1 MIKGLRNT
9 TIYLIII
16 SVFLLSV
23 NLFLGY
29 MLTTQSD
36 TAMRTLIENR
46 MLDVSNTAAAML
58 DGDALRVIQ
67 ADDVET
73 PEYQSVLK
81 TLSYFQ
87 NNIDLEYIYCIRDM
101 GNDLFVF
108 TIDPSDDPGEFG
120 EPVVSTEALRLAS
133 QGTPSVDKVP
143 YGDRWGRFYSAYT
156 PVYDSKHQITGI
168 VAVDFSAEWYE
179 KEIADQV
186 KTTVKI
192 SAISLIIACITI
204 LFIGSRYKKQFQY
217 LIKEMN
223 EVSNGIETLVRE
235 VSPETSMSKQQ
246 GEEKADTKNGIE
258 ELSNQI
264 QSLQNRLS
272 GQISYVR
279 SLAYMDGLT
288 GLGNRTA
295 YEEQVGKL
303 DDEAKTGKARFGVIL
318 FDLNGLKGIN
328 DQQGHEQGD
337 QAIVMV
343 ASILKKV
350 FDDCKIYRIGGDEF
364 VVLMEGSC
372 DDVEIRIKAV
382 DAQLELTEGITV
394 AKGFSEYLSA
404 TDDGYREVFKRA
416 DNAMYF
422 DKKAFYKTHQDR
434 RK

>member
-36 TAMRTLIENR
+36 TAMRTLIESR

-67 ADDVET
+67 ADDIDT

-87 NNIDLEYIYCIRDM
+87 DNIDLEYIYCIRDM

-108 TIDPSDDPGEFG
+108 MIDPSDDPGEFG
-120 EPVVSTEALRLAS
+120 EPVVSTDALRQAS

-192 SAISLIIACITI
+192 SAISLLIACITI

-235 VSPETSMSKQQ
+235 VSPESNISKQQ
-246 GEEKADTKNGIE
+246 GEEEAATKNGIE

-264 QSLQNRLS
+264 QSLQNRLG

-303 DDEAKTGKARFGVIL
+303 DDEAKTGRARFGVIL

-328 DQQGHEQGD
+328 DQL
-337 QAIVMV
+337 I
-343 ASILKKV
+343 KK
-350 FDDCKIYRIGGDEF
+350 
-364 VVLMEGSC
+364 
-372 DDVEIRIKAV
+372 
-382 DAQLELTEGITV
+382 
-394 AKGFSEYLSA
+394 
-404 TDDGYREVFKRA
+404 
-416 DNAMYF
+416 
-422 DKKAFYKTHQDR
+422 H
-434 RK
+434 